1 MIIGVKERGIPAAV
15 AAERHVVQTDA
26 KAIDS
31 GSPRRCRIIR
41 RMSLGRSDQ
50 LGLGLCPAK
59 VKKTKLYITNSSY
72 FILAVAIACEF
83 SHMNQEINWKQMGH
97 NMNKYLLSI

>member
-59 VKKTKLYITNSSY
+59 VKKQNYILQIPL
-72 FILAVAIACEF
+72 ILF
-83 SHMNQEINWKQMGH
+83 LQLQ
-97 NMNKYLLSI
+97 